1 MRYFFSIFSDT
12 PFLSGSQ
19 AKEEDI
25 PPGDAKPV
33 YGGKDEKN
41 HRLRQPQIKENVVYM
56 SPVRREG

>member
-19 AKEEDI
+19 AEEEDI
-25 PPGDAKPV
+25 PPGDAEPV

-41 HRLRQPQIKENVVYM
+41 HRLWQPQIKENVVYM
-56 SPVRREG
+56 SPVRREW